1 LKTTNFKRHS
11 FLKEKEIRCIQS
23 LKTFDRQVLIASQ
36 NGNEGYKN
44 YLSNGRL
51 KGKTTK
57 AASVQLGTLL
67 LVDD

>member
-1 LKTTNFKRHS
+1 
-11 FLKEKEIRCIQS
+11 
-23 LKTFDRQVLIASQ
+23 LKTFDRQVLIAWQ

-51 KGKTTK
+51 EGKTTK
-57 AASVQLGTLL
+57 AASVQLGTLQ